1 MPITPQD
8 YKGDAILGEQLE
20 KLMEKEIRDRLKGDV
35 PETLAHALCVMA
47 EEIDALKDALAAS
60 NLGKRVAESLDAQT
74 LKVGGVDV
82 AESLASKQARIG
94 SMGGPSQPVY
104 FDANGNVQEIPVAT
118 GQTWLTLYVA
128 NANYSSSAGVAND
141 YNTTAGSIKTALAG
155 KQDSL
160 PLTTDDP
167 QDIVY
172 NIRVAGARYA
182 NNAGRATSAASAD
195 EANTANLAGKAN
207 ALNVN
212 AAVGSG
218 ILPVYIGAN
227 GVPEACNVTTDDP
240 QDVVANFRVVGARYA
255 NNAGVASD
263 YNLASGTI
271 KTAFDGKQDK
281 LPVVTG
287 DPQEVGTYNIRVA
300 GAMYA
305 TRAGALDMSAA
316 VGGSSLPVYFT
327 SDGTPRPCSVT
338 QRTIGGTSYEFV
350 TIQAIGAYAAAKLN
364 TDAGGVGSDGYG
376 QPVYVYNGVPVA
388 IALEAIDGANFVK
401 IAAKLAYQ
409 ASVALNA
416 NAVNGKKIVI
426 GGYGGA
432 ADTIYF
438 G

>member
-1 MPITPQD
+1 MSTWD
-8 YKGDAILGEQLE
+8 NKAISGKDLQEKVVQELASEIKKRGLSEVIAEALVGMAARIGSLEASLAERNIGE
-20 KLMEKEIRDRLKGDV
+20 
-35 PETLAHALCVMA
+35 
-47 EEIDALKDALAAS
+47 
-60 NLGKRVAESLDAQT
+60 RVADSLDAQS
-74 LKVGGVDV
+74 LKVGGDDV
-82 AESLASKQARIG
+82 ADSLAGKQARIG
-94 SMGGPSQPVY
+94 SKGGPSQPVY
-104 FDANGNVQEIPVAT
+104 FDSNGNVQEIPVAT

-128 NANYSSSAGVAND
+128 NANYSNSAGVAND
-141 YNTTAGSIKTALAG
+141 YNTSTGSIKAKFAE

-160 PLTTDDP
+160 PLTTDYP
-167 QDIVY
+167 QDVVY

-182 NNAGRATSAASAD
+182 NTAGRATSAASAD

-227 GVPEACNVTTDDP
+227 GVPVACNVTTDDP
-240 QDVVANFRVVGARYA
+240 QDVVANFRVVAARYA
-255 NNAGVASD
+255 N
-263 YNLASGTI
+263 
-271 KTAFDGKQDK
+271 K
-281 LPVVTG
+281 
-287 DPQEVGTYNIRVA
+287 
-300 GAMYA
+300 
-305 TRAGALDMSAA
+305 AGALDMSAA
-316 VGGSSLPVYFT
+316 VGGGSLPVYFT
-327 SDGTPRPCSVT
+327 SDGTPYPCSVT
-338 QRTIGGTSYEFV
+338 TRTIGGTNYEFV

-388 IALEAIDGANFVK
+388 IALEEIGGANFVK

-416 NAVNGKKIVI
+416 NAVNCKKIVI

>member
-1 MPITPQD
+1 MSTWD
-8 YKGDAILGEQLE
+8 NKAISGKDLQEKVVQELASEIKKRGLSEVIAEALVSMAARIGSLE
-20 KLMEKEIRDRLKGDV
+20 
-35 PETLAHALCVMA
+35 A
-47 EEIDALKDALAAS
+47 ALAERNIGSRTADS
-60 NLGKRVAESLDAQT
+60 MDAQT
-74 LKVGGVDV
+74 LKVGGEDV
-82 AESLASKQARIG
+82 ADSLASKQARIG
-94 SMGGPSQPVY
+94 SKGGPSQPVY
-104 FDANGNVQEIPVAT
+104 FDSNGNVQEIPVAT

-128 NANYSSSAGVAND
+128 NANYSNSSGVAND
-141 YNTTAGSIKTALAG
+141 YNTSTGSIKAKFAE

-167 QDIVY
+167 QDVVY

-182 NNAGRATSAASAD
+182 NTAGRATSAASAD

-227 GVPEACNVTTDDP
+227 GVPVACNVTTDDP

-255 NNAGVASD
+255 NNAGTASD
-263 YNLASGTI
+263 YNLSSGTI
-271 KTAFDGKQDK
+271 KTAFEGKQDK
-281 LPVVTG
+281 LPFVTG

-305 TRAGALDMSAA
+305 TRAGALDMSVA

-327 SDGTPRPCSVT
+327 SDGTPYPCSVT
-338 QRTIGGTSYEFV
+338 TRTIGGTSYEYV

-388 IALEAIDGANFVK
+388 IAMEEIGGANFVK

-409 ASVALNA
+409 ATVALNA
-416 NAVNGKKIVI
+416 AAVNGKKIVI

>member
-8 YKGDAILGEQLE
+8 YNDDAIKGEQLS

-47 EEIDALKDALAAS
+47 AEIDALKAALAAH
-60 NLGKRVAESLDAQT
+60 NLGERVADSLDAQT
-74 LKVGGVDV
+74 LNVGGVDV

-94 SMGGPSQPVY
+94 SKGGPSQPVY

-118 GQTWLTLYVA
+118 GKTWLTLYVA
-128 NANYSSSAGVAND
+128 NANYSNSAGVAND
-141 YNTTAGSIKTALAG
+141 YNTTTGS
-155 KQDSL
+155 
-160 PLTTDDP
+160 
-167 QDIVY
+167 
-172 NIRVAGARYA
+172 
-182 NNAGRATSAASAD
+182 
-195 EANTANLAGKAN
+195 
-207 ALNVN
+207 
-212 AAVGSG
+212 
-218 ILPVYIGAN
+218 
-227 GVPEACNVTTDDP
+227 
-240 QDVVANFRVVGARYA
+240 
-255 NNAGVASD
+255 
-263 YNLASGTI
+263 I
-271 KTAFDGKQDK
+271 KTAFDGKQDE
-281 LPVVTG
+281 LPFVTG
-287 DPQEVGTYNIRVA
+287 NPQEVGTYNIRVA

-316 VGGSSLPVYFT
+316 VGGPSLPVYFT
-327 SDGTPRPCSVT
+327 SNGTPHPCSVT
-338 QRTIGGTSYEFV
+338 QRTIGETSYEFV
-350 TIQAIGAYAAAKLN
+350 TIQAIGAYAATRLN

-388 IALEAIDGANFVK
+388 IAMEAIGGANFVK